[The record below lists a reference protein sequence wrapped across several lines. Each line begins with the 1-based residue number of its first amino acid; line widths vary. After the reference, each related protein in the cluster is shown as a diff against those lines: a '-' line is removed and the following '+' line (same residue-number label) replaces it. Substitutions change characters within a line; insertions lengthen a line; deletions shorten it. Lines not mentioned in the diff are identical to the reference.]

1 MAKTEMA
8 VFTNMCMVTDGQ
20 GNVLVQRRTD
30 PGWPG
35 VTFPGGHV
43 EPDETFTDAV
53 IREVR
58 EETGLTVIHPVLCGL
73 KQFYTREGARYV
85 VFLYRADAYEGEL
98 TSSDEGEAFWI
109 PRTSLKDY
117 PLAPGFADMLPVFED
132 AAVGEIC
139 YLRRGKETEVVLL

>member
-1 MAKTEMA
+1 MANTERA
-8 VFTNMCMVTDGQ
+8 IFTNMCMVTDGQ

-58 EETGLTVIHPVLCGL
+58 EETGLTVVHPMLCGL
-73 KQFYTREGARYV
+73 KQFYTRDGARYV
-85 VFLYRADAYEGEL
+85 VFLYRADAYHGNL
-98 TSSDEGEAFWI
+98 TSSEEGEAFWV
-109 PRTSLKDY
+109 PRAALKDY
-117 PLAPGFADMLPVFED
+117 PLAHGFADMLPVFED
-132 AAVGEIC
+132 ASIGELC
-139 YLRRGKETEVVLL
+139 YLRRGNETEVVLL